1 MGHDGVR
8 VRVFTCMHVTSSG
21 LACSVAPTNSKHAT
35 IPMNCGADAL
45 ARTISSTRASLH
57 LKIIR

>member
-1 MGHDGVR
+1 VR